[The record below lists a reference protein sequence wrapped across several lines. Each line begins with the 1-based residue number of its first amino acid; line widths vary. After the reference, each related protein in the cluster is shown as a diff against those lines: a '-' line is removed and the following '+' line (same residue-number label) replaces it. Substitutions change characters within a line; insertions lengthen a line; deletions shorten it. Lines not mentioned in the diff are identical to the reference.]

1 MDSDA
6 VIALGKKLVAEWG
19 LDQSVDTLSR
29 WMAHYIAELM
39 HAAETA
45 DDAKR
50 QELAGRCC
58 AAILD
63 LWRHRRELPDG
74 KRPFGD
80 IEPILRALESLDPN
94 QSTPRYFASARGGS
108 RDNGEESASK
118 KWLDI
123 ADGLDYS
130 ARVLIRYCLTHAAQ
144 TALDKS
150 QEWVALAEAAGAD
163 EGIDVRVVRFIT
175 NETELLTSSTADE
188 SVREEIGVR
197 LKRLD
202 AFVAAANVL
211 ADDLRRQLQHLTS
224 PEDAS

>member
-6 VIALGKKLVAEWG
+6 VLALGRKLVAELG

-29 WMAHYIAELM
+29 WMAHYITELI
-39 HAAETA
+39 HGAETA
-45 DDAKR
+45 EPEKR
-50 QELAGRCC
+50 QELMSRCC

-63 LWRHRRELPDG
+63 LWRHRREMPDG
-74 KRPFGD
+74 KRPFED
-80 IEPILRALESLDPN
+80 IEPILRALQSLDPN
-94 QSTPRYFASARGGS
+94 QSAPRYFAVARAGS
-108 RDNGEESASK
+108 RDNGEEFASK

-130 ARVLIRYCLTHAAQ
+130 ARILIRYCLTHAAQ

-150 QEWVALAEAAGAD
+150 QEWIALAEAVGAD
-163 EGIDVRVVRFIT
+163 EGIDLAVVRFIA
-175 NETELLTSSTADE
+175 NETELLNSSTADE
-188 SVREEIGVR
+188 SVRGEIESR

-211 ADDLRRQLQHLTS
+211 ADELRRHLRPLTE

>member
-6 VIALGKKLVAEWG
+6 VIALGKKLVAELE

-45 DDAKR
+45 EDAMR
-50 QELAGRCC
+50 QELMSRCC
-58 AAILD
+58 ATILD
-63 LWRHRRELPDG
+63 LWRHRSELPDG
-74 KRPFGD
+74 KHPFED

-94 QSTPRYFASARGGS
+94 QSTPRYFASARNGS
-108 RDNGEESASK
+108 RGNGEESASK
-118 KWLDI
+118 NWLDL
-123 ADGLDYS
+123 ADELDYS
-130 ARVLIRYCLTHAAQ
+130 ARILIRYCLTHAAE

-150 QEWVALAEAAGAD
+150 QEWIALAEAVGAD
-163 EGIDVRVVRFIT
+163 EGIDVPVVRFIA
-175 NETELLTSSTADE
+175 NETELLNSSTADE
-188 SVREEIGVR
+188 AVREEIEGR

-211 ADDLRRQLQHLTS
+211 ADELRRHLQPLTG